1 VAVEVLATEQET
13 LADQV
18 VVAQAIIDL
27 MVVLEQQDKE
37 IVVENV
43 LVFTH
48 QFLQQV
54 VVVEQEQL
62 AEILQTLL
70 EEMVEQVLMPIH
82 HGLLQHQLA

>member
-13 LADQV
+13 LADLV
-18 VVAQAIIDL
+18 VVVQAIIDL

-54 VVVEQEQL
+54 VEVEQEQL
-62 AEILQTLL
+62 AEILQAVL

-82 HGLLQHQLA
+82 RGLLQHQLA